1 MKSSSTRRKT
11 AFVPWL
17 AALIIGATV
26 HAGWLIHELREPR
39 PAGARAIEVAVE
51 IRPALNPEVRPQLQP
66 SLRARHT
73 PAPARPRSL
82 APRCRHA
89 SVPSLQPLHDDER
102 GLLQPIYAD
111 EEDERD
117 LDMWIER
124 VDRYT
129 YAIDR
134 RVLQRVAL
142 ADYDGELLARLGVVA
157 RTLGYAEPIE
167 LRNIRAGTPLFVL
180 GLRTGD
186 RVHAIETHGGEAI
199 ERVEVAIERRGRP
212 IELIYRLI

>member
-1 MKSSSTRRKT
+1 MQSSSTRRKT

-17 AALIIGATV
+17 AALLIGATA
-26 HAGWLIHELREPR
+26 HAGWLIHELREPQP
-39 PAGARAIEVAVE
+39 PAAPTIQAAIEL
-51 IRPALNPEVRPQLQP
+51 RPHVSERA
-66 SLRARHT
+66 SRARHT
-73 PAPARPRSL
+73 PAIARARSL
-82 APRCRHA
+82 PPSCRHA
-89 SVPSLQPLHDDER
+89 TVALRPADDE
-102 GLLQPIYAD
+102 L
-111 EEDERD
+111 D
-117 LDMWIER
+117 LDMWIQQ

-134 RVLQRVAL
+134 RVLDRVAL

-157 RTLGYAEPIE
+157 RALGLAEPIE

-186 RVHAIETHGGEAI
+186 RVHAISTRGGEVL

-212 IELIYRLI
+212 IELVYRLI

>member
-1 MKSSSTRRKT
+1 M
-11 AFVPWL
+11 
-17 AALIIGATV
+17 
-26 HAGWLIHELREPR
+26 
-39 PAGARAIEVAVE
+39 
-51 IRPALNPEVRPQLQP
+51 
-66 SLRARHT
+66 
-73 PAPARPRSL
+73 
-82 APRCRHA
+82 
-89 SVPSLQPLHDDER
+89 PSLQPLHDDER